1 MWERDQVRMP
11 QTMCGGQR
19 ITSMSVLIC
28 ARVCQCPLV
37 FLHCIQQTKLAHK
50 FLGLLPAPPSTCPGS
65 TSVTG
70 ACCWAWLYGG
80 SWGSTSDPQPCMA
93 SSLFLKSPLQPTT
106 FHELIC
112 RCHILGPPIASV
124 ISVFI
129 TVSRTWSHLPYF
141 KSL

>member
-1 MWERDQVRMP
+1 MGERPGPRATDHVWRTEDNLNVSP
-11 QTMCGGQR
+11 YLRPCVPV
-19 ITSMSVLIC
+19 S
-28 ARVCQCPLV
+28 LV
-37 FLHCIQQTKLAHK
+37 FLHCTQRTKLAHK
-50 FLGLLPAPPSTCPGS
+50 FLGLLPSPPSICPGS

-70 ACCWAWLYGG
+70 ACCWAWLYVG

-106 FHELIC
+106 FHELIW
-112 RCHILGPPIASV
+112 RCNILGPPIASV